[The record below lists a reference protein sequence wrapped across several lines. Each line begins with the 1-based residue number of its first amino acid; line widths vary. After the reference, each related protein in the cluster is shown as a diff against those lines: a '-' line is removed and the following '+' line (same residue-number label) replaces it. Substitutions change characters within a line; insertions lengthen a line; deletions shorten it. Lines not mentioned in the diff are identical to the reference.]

1 MIKVYLTYS
10 LPVLKMNIVFSPL
23 FGFFASIL
31 KKNFSEQGIT
41 LDDYIYLF
49 MLSFLTGGFL
59 LGTLLFEFSRRREY
73 YFYYNLG
80 ISKLKLIG
88 FTYLLHLIL
97 TVPIMMIAHY
107 AKYL

>member
-1 MIKVYLTYS
+1 MFKIYLTYS
-10 LPVLKMNIVFSPL
+10 LPVLKLNIAFSPL
-23 FGFFASIL
+23 FAFIASIL
-31 KKNFSEQGIT
+31 RKNFSEQGIT
-41 LDDYIYLF
+41 LDGYIYLF

-59 LGTLLFEFSRRREY
+59 LGILLFEFSRHREY

-88 FTYLLHLIL
+88 VTYLLHLIL
-97 TVPIMMIAHY
+97 SVPIMMIAHY